1 MKKFD
6 NWNEVKKQIET
17 EPLGRHYKDRE
28 IYYVKIGENI
38 GFEQSGK
45 GKEFIRPVLIL
56 KKFNKTFFYGV
67 PLSTT
72 KKRGKYYF
80 EFNFIN
86 GKTSVAILSQVKSFD
101 TKRLLNKIGMMKQE
115 DFVKI
120 KNEIRKILEL

>member
-45 GKEFIRPVLIL
+45 GKEFIRPVLVL
-56 KKFNKTFFYGV
+56 KKFNKAFFYGV

-80 EFNFIN
+80 EFNFID
-86 GKTSVAILSQVKSFD
+86 GKTSITILSQVKPFD
-101 TKRLLNKIGMMKQE
+101 AKRLLNKIGMMKQE
-115 DFVKI
+115 DFAKI
-120 KNEIRKILEL
+120 KNGIRKILEL